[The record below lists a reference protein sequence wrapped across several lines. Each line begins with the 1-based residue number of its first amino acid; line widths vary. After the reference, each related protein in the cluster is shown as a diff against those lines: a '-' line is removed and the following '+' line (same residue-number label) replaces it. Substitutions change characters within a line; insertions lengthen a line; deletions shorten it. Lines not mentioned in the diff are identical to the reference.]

1 MSINTEQRQQLVKHL
16 AQTLAKASGYDVN
29 QAGVSQWEIAADALV
44 KAIEGIVQSELMAI
58 NWPKPTT
65 ADEREP

>member
-1 MSINTEQRQQLVKHL
+1 MTITKEQRTQLTKHL

-44 KAIEGIVQSELMAI
+44 KAIEGIVTDALAETATVGSEVED
-58 NWPKPTT
+58 NGT
-65 ADEREP
+65 

>member
-16 AQTLAKASGYDVN
+16 AQALAKASGYDVN

-44 KAIEGIVQSELMAI
+44 KAIEGIVHKELHEAFTAYDL
-58 NWPKPTT
+58 KP
-65 ADEREP
+65 PLKP